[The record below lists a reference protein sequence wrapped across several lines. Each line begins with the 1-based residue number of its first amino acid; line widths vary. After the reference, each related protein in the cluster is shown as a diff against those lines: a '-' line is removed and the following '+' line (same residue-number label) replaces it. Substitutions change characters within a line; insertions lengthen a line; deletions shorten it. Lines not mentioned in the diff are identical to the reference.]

1 MEGIDTRELT
11 IITRETGTLRAVIST
26 DGKMT
31 PEEGVKRA
39 KEMEWPSDSNLV
51 AEVSTKKIYK
61 KGKKGPNVTLF
72 DWGVKQ

>member
-1 MEGIDTRELT
+1 MEGIDTRKLT

-51 AEVSTKKIYK
+51 AEVLLRKFTKKEK
-61 KGKKGPNVTLF
+61 RDQT
-72 DWGVKQ
+72 